1 MNKLGDSGPD
11 NFYADVEKQEENA
24 YSRQLTTKVRKFQ
37 NEQWV
42 KKKRH
47 ILQFN
52 TFTWHQLKQE
62 PVVEA
67 F

>member
-42 KKKRH
+42 KKKKTH
-47 ILQFN
+47 F
-52 TFTWHQLKQE
+52 
-62 PVVEA
+62 VV
-67 F
+67 